1 MTKKNRVT
9 NTKGRPEISYSNS
22 SDEKNI
28 SMETYFSTL
37 LAFTFSCTTRFQE
50 YFHIKYLILSAQL
63 KKT

>member
-37 LAFTFSCTTRFQE
+37 LAFTFSCNTRFQE
-50 YFHIKYLILSAQL
+50 YFHI
-63 KKT
+63 